1 MNQTQTVDDAF
12 NPLTLAIAAVA
23 VAVGAAG
30 YLLIPEYGN
39 AVYYA
44 LMTIGV
50 LALGGLLVKNRR

>member
-1 MNQTQTVDDAF
+1 MNQTRTADEAF
-12 NPLTLAIAAVA
+12 DPLMLAIAAVA
-23 VAVGAAG
+23 VAAGAAG
-30 YLLIPEYGN
+30 YLLIPENGN